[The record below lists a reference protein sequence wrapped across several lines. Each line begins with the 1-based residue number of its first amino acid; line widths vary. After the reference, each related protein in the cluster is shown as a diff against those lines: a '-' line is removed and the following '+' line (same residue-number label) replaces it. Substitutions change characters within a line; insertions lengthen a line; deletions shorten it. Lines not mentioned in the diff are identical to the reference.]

1 MSAAQQVEIDSL
13 DGRRYLVECYG
24 DGPLVVARVREG
36 QGHVW
41 TITHRMSG
49 WAITCDDFRSFDA
62 DALEH
67 ACRVRD
73 ELLAI
78 PHDWTAADPRRDASD
93 ETMAAVRAVWA
104 REHARRGEP

>member
-1 MSAAQQVEIDSL
+1 MAPRSGTSSWPTCANETRALLAERLCDPAAALAAAVNQN
-13 DGRRYLVECYG
+13 RRMLG
-24 DGPLVVARVREG
+24 MPVAD
-36 QGHVW
+36 
-41 TITHRMSG
+41 
-49 WAITCDDFRSFDA
+49 ADDA
-62 DALEH
+62 DAFEH